1 MVTRLFM
8 LALIPLLVTAGSTAS
23 EVQTKAYL
31 TETGANVV
39 SVIDTVT
46 ATVLGTIP
54 VGAGPSRVVMT
65 RDGSRAYVTNGAS
78 DSISVIDTATDMVV
92 ATISVGDGP
101 SSLAV
106 TPDGHALYVMTTA
119 GVIEVVDTAQQVVT
133 ARIPVGSEGDISIT
147 PDGGRVYV
155 AAGLVYIID
164 TATNK
169 VIKSFA
175 AETASSPDVSNNAS
189 SVAISPDGTRAYV
202 GMYTFNTTN
211 GGFSAGGSVVLVDT
225 ATESVTGAINLF
237 SLPGSLA
244 VTPDGSRLY
253 VGIQSTFFNT
263 GYGMGFLPGGHA
275 YVIDTI
281 TNRIAAT
288 IDLGALNTPAG
299 IGVTADRG
307 AVYIAVP
314 TLNEV
319 AVVDVNTNVVTAHIP
334 LTAGPSDL
342 AVVPD
347 TTVARVPYAIDAV
360 DDSGTVT
367 AVGATAVANVLAN
380 DRLGGIAVTR
390 AHVTLTQQSSTSDG
404 VTLNPAT
411 GAVSVAAGTPE
422 GTQTLVYRICETA
435 SPTNCDDASVTVT
448 VLAPYVIDAV
458 NDSAMTLPGR
468 TVLASVLANDTL
480 GGTPATL
487 GRVTLAL
494 ASSTSTGITL
504 DLATGAVF
512 VAVGTTPGLQ
522 TLTYRICEIASP
534 TNCDEADVSI
544 TVNPFPIDAV
554 NDSGAA
560 LWTGGTAVANVLAN
574 DTFVGA
580 AATLAKVSLSQVAST
595 NAGISLNAATGAVT
609 VAAGTPVGS
618 HTLTYRICEIATP
631 SNCDE
636 ATVTVTALAQPIA
649 AVADFATGSSKVA
662 STILASV
669 LTNDRLGGAPATL
682 ANVKLSFVSLSP
694 ANNKIALDLRDGSVD
709 VLGRTASGTY
719 VLAYE
724 ICELALPTNCA
735 RTSVR
740 IDLSGK

>member
-39 SVIDTVT
+39 SVIDTAT

-92 ATISVGDGP
+92 ATILVGDGP

-106 TPDGHALYVMTTA
+106 TPDGLALYVMTTA
-119 GVIEVVDTAQQVVT
+119 GVVEVVDTVQRVVT
-133 ARIPVGSEGDISIT
+133 ASISVGSEGDIAIT

-164 TATNK
+164 TALNK
-169 VIKSFA
+169 VAKSFA
-175 AETASSPDVSNNAS
+175 AETASIPDVSNNAS

-263 GYGMGFLPGGHA
+263 GYGMGFLPGGQA
-275 YVIDTI
+275 YVIDAI
-281 TNRIAAT
+281 TDRIAAT
-288 IDLGALNTPAG
+288 IDLGALHTAAG
-299 IGVTADRG
+299 IGVKADRG

-342 AVVPD
+342 AVPD
-347 TTVARVPYAIDAV
+347 TTVPRVPYAIDAV

-458 NDSAMTLPGR
+458 NDSAVTLPGR
-468 TVLASVLANDTL
+468 TALASVLATDTL

-487 GRVTLAL
+487 ARVTLAL

-574 DTFVGA
+574 DTFAGA

-669 LTNDRLGGAPATL
+669 LTNDRLGGAPATP

-709 VLGRTASGTY
+709 VLGKTASGTY

>member
-133 ARIPVGSEGDISIT
+133 ARIPVGSEGDIAIT

-253 VGIQSTFFNT
+253 VGIQSTFFNGQPFTSSTMSNVKFKMVFTPDGKMTREPVAKT
-263 GYGMGFLPGGHA
+263 GAKAEGTWKLSK
-275 YVIDTI
+275 
-281 TNRIAAT
+281 
-288 IDLGALNTPAG
+288 
-299 IGVTADRG
+299 
-307 AVYIAVP
+307 
-314 TLNEV
+314 E
-319 AVVDVNTNVVTAHIP
+319 
-334 LTAGPSDL
+334 
-342 AVVPD
+342 
-347 TTVARVPYAIDAV
+347 AINNYPAV
-360 DDSGTVT
+360 DD
-367 AVGATAVANVLAN
+367 LPK
-380 DRLGGIAVTR
+380 
-390 AHVTLTQQSSTSDG
+390 TL
-404 VTLNPAT
+404 
-411 GAVSVAAGTPE
+411 
-422 GTQTLVYRICETA
+422 
-435 SPTNCDDASVTVT
+435 
-448 VLAPYVIDAV
+448 
-458 NDSAMTLPGR
+458 
-468 TVLASVLANDTL
+468 
-480 GGTPATL
+480 
-487 GRVTLAL
+487 
-494 ASSTSTGITL
+494 
-504 DLATGAVF
+504 
-512 VAVGTTPGLQ
+512 
-522 TLTYRICEIASP
+522 
-534 TNCDEADVSI
+534 
-544 TVNPFPIDAV
+544 
-554 NDSGAA
+554 
-560 LWTGGTAVANVLAN
+560 
-574 DTFVGA
+574 
-580 AATLAKVSLSQVAST
+580 
-595 NAGISLNAATGAVT
+595 
-609 VAAGTPVGS
+609 
-618 HTLTYRICEIATP
+618 
-631 SNCDE
+631 
-636 ATVTVTALAQPIA
+636 
-649 AVADFATGSSKVA
+649 
-662 STILASV
+662 
-669 LTNDRLGGAPATL
+669 
-682 ANVKLSFVSLSP
+682 
-694 ANNKIALDLRDGSVD
+694 
-709 VLGRTASGTY
+709 
-719 VLAYE
+719 
-724 ICELALPTNCA
+724 
-735 RTSVR
+735 
-740 IDLSGK
+740 

>member
-1 MVTRLFM
+1 
-8 LALIPLLVTAGSTAS
+8 
-23 EVQTKAYL
+23 
-31 TETGANVV
+31 
-39 SVIDTVT
+39 
-46 ATVLGTIP
+46 
-54 VGAGPSRVVMT
+54 
-65 RDGSRAYVTNGAS
+65 
-78 DSISVIDTATDMVV
+78 
-92 ATISVGDGP
+92 
-101 SSLAV
+101 V
-106 TPDGHALYVMTTA
+106 TPDGRALYVMTTA
-119 GVIEVVDTAQQVVT
+119 GVVEVVDTAQQVVT
-133 ARIPVGSEGDISIT
+133 ATIPVGSEGDIAIT

-164 TATNK
+164 TASNK
-169 VIKSFA
+169 LAKSFA
-175 AETASSPDVSNNAS
+175 AETASIPDVSNNAS
-189 SVAISPDGTRAYV
+189 SVAISPDGTRAYIGV
-202 GMYTFNTTN
+202 YTFITANS
-211 GGFSAGGSVVLVDT
+211 GFSAGGSVVLVDT
-225 ATESVTGAINLF
+225 ESETVAGAIDLF
-237 SLPGSLA
+237 SLPDSIALS
-244 VTPDGSRLY
+244 PDGSRAY

-263 GYGMGFLPGGHA
+263 GYGMGFFPGGHA

-299 IGVTADRG
+299 IGVTADRR

-314 TLNEV
+314 RLSE
-319 AVVDVNTNVVTAHIP
+319 AVVADVNTNVVTAHIP

-458 NDSAMTLPGR
+458 NDSAVTLPGR
-468 TVLASVLANDTL
+468 TALASVLATDTL

-487 GRVTLAL
+487 ARVTLAL
-494 ASSTSTGITL
+494 VSSTSTGITL

-544 TVNPFPIDAV
+544 RVNPFPIDAV

-580 AATLAKVSLSQVAST
+580 AATLAKVSLSQVST
-595 NAGISLNAATGAVT
+595 DAGISLNAATGAVT

-669 LTNDRLGGAPATL
+669 LTNDRLGGAPATP

-694 ANNKIALDLRDGSVD
+694 ANNKIALDLKDGSVD

>member
-1 MVTRLFM
+1 M
-8 LALIPLLVTAGSTAS
+8 LAWLPLLVGAGAAGA
-23 EVQTKAYL
+23 EAQTKAYVVH
-31 TETGANVV
+31 TGANLV

-46 ATVLGTIP
+46 NTVAGTIP
-54 VGAGPSRVVMT
+54 VGPGPTKVAVS
-65 RDGSRAYVTNGAS
+65 RDGSRAYVINRDSAS
-78 DSISVIDTATDMVV
+78 VSVIDTASDAVTIIPVGDTPSDLAVMPGGGSLYVTTAGGVVQVVDTTAQAVV
-92 ATISVGDGP
+92 ATIILAG
-101 SSLAV
+101 SS
-106 TPDGHALYVMTTA
+106 G
-119 GVIEVVDTAQQVVT
+119 
-133 ARIPVGSEGDISIT
+133 GDIAIT
-147 PDGGRVYV
+147 PDGSRAYV

-164 TATNK
+164 TATNTL
-169 VIKSFA
+169 IKSFA
-175 AETASSPDVSNNAS
+175 AETASIPDVSNNAS

-275 YVIDTI
+275 YVIDAI
-281 TNRIAAT
+281 TDRIAAT
-288 IDLGALNTPAG
+288 IDLGALHTAAG
-299 IGVTADRG
+299 IGVKADRG

-342 AVVPD
+342 AVPD
-347 TTVARVPYAIDAV
+347 TTVPRVPYAIDAV

-422 GTQTLVYRICETA
+422 GTQALVYRICETA

-458 NDSAMTLPGR
+458 NDSAVTLPGR
-468 TVLASVLANDTL
+468 TALASVLANDTL

-487 GRVTLAL
+487 ARVTLAL
-494 ASSTSTGITL
+494 VSSTSTGITL

-544 TVNPFPIDAV
+544 RVNPFPIDAV

-580 AATLAKVSLSQVAST
+580 AATLAKVSLSQVST
-595 NAGISLNAATGAVT
+595 DAGISLNAATGAVT

-669 LTNDRLGGAPATL
+669 LTNDRLGGAPATP

-709 VLGRTASGTY
+709 VLGRTNSGTY